1 MLKIPGNNQSS
12 TFSTLL
18 STMSLFVAGCFAGAA
33 AMKYFGSIQDD
44 EDTGEIESSSP
55 RKSSSSRATKLN
67 QSSRNDYNA
76 CGDTSDASHVNFLS
90 DLVSRIWPYLSKA
103 GENIIKDTIEPT
115 FKETLP
121 GPLSSLKFTKL
132 SLGEVPLV
140 LDNILVRDL
149 RKIDDAG
156 DAFGKNKDY
165 LQFEWDVTWQSDCD
179 IKLSTDKI
187 KGIAA
192 ISFGVKMITLSGRLQ
207 VMARPLSAAA
217 PIMDSIQFAF
227 VNPPKIELDFTGL
240 ANLADFNLSFGGVGL
255 DVKKLVMG
263 VVDDILAQTVV
274 LPTRIV
280 APLVDN
286 LDYRDVFQPV
296 YKGLARV
303 RLHSGR
309 GFETRK
315 RTLRGDDIPDVYA
328 VMRLGVEDSFRSSV
342 CQDSNNPVWDPDQ
355 EFHDFM
361 FCVARDQVL
370 EIQCWESNGGA
381 LDYDDKWGVA
391 HVTLDQVLLEKD
403 KHGLFEVE
411 LMEEAT
417 GKGKNDTPT
426 GRFIKISMDKL
437 PFTSRDVTSFNE
449 ENLGKSEAE
458 NKVMSLLRLN
468 KQQRIEGK
476 RIVGLATIL
485 ISHAKDLPLPK
496 AEDAN
501 TYVKLYTGTGSGKK
515 KIGIS
520 PAVPGTLSPQYM
532 TPVSLPLT
540 VAFLREWYKSP
551 SNQCFTFEFYHQ
563 DLVKTKAKPEFLG
576 EVMVDY
582 EDIKN
587 GGYCSLRQERTIGK
601 HPKAKFAFSIAFFG
615 VDPIRDKRSFR
626 DSIRLSSTNF
636 DALASSDSFEVALEG
651 VEEDE
656 EAESEKVRVHLV
668 KGYGFKVQSKS
679 RISLRKQDVP
689 DIYCMI
695 KFGASPSTWRTPT
708 IKDNAS
714 PVWEEDVFRDYP
726 LQSMNE
732 VITID
737 VWDSNRKTD
746 DDFYGTARTSVG
758 KVLMNNGIMDVEV
771 KPDLKETKGT
781 LLKKKTVIKSGMV
794 LTVECHKL

>member
-1 MLKIPGNNQSS
+1 MFKIPGNNQSS
-12 TFSTLL
+12 TFSFLQ
-18 STMSLFVAGCFAGAA
+18 STMSLFIAGCFAGAA

-44 EDTGEIESSSP
+44 EDTGKITSSSP
-55 RKSSSSRATKLN
+55 RKYSSSQKLT
-67 QSSRNDYNA
+67 QSKNDYNA
-76 CGDTSDASHVNFLS
+76 FGDTSDASHVNFLS

-103 GENIIKDTIEPT
+103 GESIIKETIEPT

-140 LDNILVRDL
+140 LDNILVREL

-165 LQFEWDVTWQSDCD
+165 LQFEWDITWQSDCD
-179 IKLSTDKI
+179 IRLSTDKI

-207 VMARPLSAAA
+207 VMARPLSAVA
-217 PIMDSIQFAF
+217 PCMDAIQFAF
-227 VNPPKIELDFTGL
+227 VNPPTIELDFTGL

-255 DVKKLVMG
+255 DIKKLVMG
-263 VVDDILAQTVV
+263 VVDDIMAQTVV

-280 APLVDN
+280 SPLVEN

-315 RTLRGDDIPDVYA
+315 KKFRGDDIPDVY
-328 VMRLGVEDSFRSSV
+328 VKMRLGVEESFQSSV
-342 CQDSNNPVWDPDQ
+342 CEDSNNPVWDPDQ

-361 FCVARDQVL
+361 FCVARDQIL
-370 EIQCWESNGGA
+370 DIQCWESNGGA
-381 LDYDDKWGVA
+381 LDFDDKWGVA

-403 KHGLFEVE
+403 KYGLFEIE

-426 GRFIKISMDKL
+426 GRFIKISVEKL
-437 PFTSRDVTSFNE
+437 PFTSKDVTSFDE
-449 ENLGKSEAE
+449 ENLGETEAE
-458 NKVMSLLRLN
+458 TKKMSLFRRD
-468 KQQRIEGK
+468 KQQEIEGK

-485 ISHAKDLPLPK
+485 ISHAKNLPLPK
-496 AEDAN
+496 AENAN
-501 TYVKLYTGTGSGKK
+501 TYAKLYTGTGSGKK
-515 KIGIS
+515 EIGVS
-520 PAVPGTLSPQYM
+520 PPVPGTLSPQYM
-532 TPVSLPLT
+532 TPVNLPLT

-582 EDIKN
+582 QDIES
-587 GGYCSLRQERTIGK
+587 GDYCSLREERTIGK
-601 HPKAKFAFSIAFFG
+601 YPKAKFAFSIAFFG
-615 VDPIRDKRSFR
+615 VDPMMNKKLFR
-626 DSIRLSSTNF
+626 DSFMLSSTSLH
-636 DALASSDSFEVALEG
+636 DPASLDSIEAALEG
-651 VEEDE
+651 VEVVEV
-656 EAESEKVRVHLV
+656 EKIRVRLV
-668 KGYGFKVQSKS
+668 KGYGFKTQSKS
-679 RISLRKQDVP
+679 RLLRKSDVP
-689 DIYCMI
+689 DVYCMI

-708 IKDNAS
+708 IKDTES
-714 PVWEEDVFRDYP
+714 PVWEEDVFRDYKME
-726 LQSMNE
+726 SMNE

-746 DDFYGTARTSVG
+746 DDFYGTARTSIG
-758 KVLMNNGIMDVEV
+758 KVLMNNGIMDIEV
-771 KPDLKETKGT
+771 KPDLKGTKGT
-781 LLKKKTVIKSGMV
+781 LLKKKTIKKTGMI